1 MAEYIISEKAL
12 EDLNNIWI
20 YTAENWSVEQAN
32 RYYNL
37 IVDEIE
43 YVSENYVETKD
54 FGDIRKN
61 YKFSKVKSHLVFY
74 KKTENTE
81 MEVVRIL
88 HERMDIKNRIN
99 D

>member
-43 YVSENYVETKD
+43 YVSENFEIAKNFENV
-54 FGDIRKN
+54 RKN
-61 YKFSKVKSHLVFY
+61 YKYSKVKSHLVFY
-74 KKTENTE
+74 KKTINTE